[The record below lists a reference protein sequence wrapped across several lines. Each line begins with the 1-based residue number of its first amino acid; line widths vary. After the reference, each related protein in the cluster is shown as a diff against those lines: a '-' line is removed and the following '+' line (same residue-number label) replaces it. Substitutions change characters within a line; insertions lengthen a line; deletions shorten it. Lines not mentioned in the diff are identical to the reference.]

1 MKMEI
6 DTQATVYYKYNF
18 TKKKL
23 LANSETILEQLM
35 SKKSNDFKSSS
46 EFKND
51 IINFFTIIKMSDTIN
66 LHDVKV

>member
-23 LANSETILEQLM
+23 

-51 IINFFTIIKMSDTIN
+51 SINFFYNNKN
-66 LHDVKV
+66 E

>member
-23 LANSETILEQLM
+23 S
-35 SKKSNDFKSSS
+35 
-46 EFKND
+46 KND
-51 IINFFTIIKMSDTIN
+51 KALKSFNFNNFNFFYNNKN
-66 LHDVKV
+66 E

>member
-35 SKKSNDFKSSS
+35 
-46 EFKND
+46 FKND
-51 IINFFTIIKMSDTIN
+51 SINFFYNNKN
-66 LHDVKV
+66 E

>member
-23 LANSETILEQLM
+23 

-51 IINFFTIIKMSDTIN
+51 SINFFTIIKMSDTIN

>member
-1 MKMEI
+1 MEI

-23 LANSETILEQLM
+23 
-35 SKKSNDFKSSS
+35 
-46 EFKND
+46 FKND
-51 IINFFTIIKMSDTIN
+51 SINFFTIIKMSDTIN

>member
-1 MKMEI
+1 MEI

-23 LANSETILEQLM
+23 F
-35 SKKSNDFKSSS
+35 KKSNDFKSSS

-51 IINFFTIIKMSDTIN
+51 SINFFYNNKN
-66 LHDVKV
+66 E

>member
-23 LANSETILEQLM
+23 LTNSETILEQLM

-51 IINFFTIIKMSDTIN
+51 NFNFFYNNKN
-66 LHDVKV
+66 E

>member
-23 LANSETILEQLM
+23 S
-35 SKKSNDFKSSS
+35 
-46 EFKND
+46 KND
-51 IINFFTIIKMSDTIN
+51 IINFFYNNKN
-66 LHDVKV
+66 E

>member
-23 LANSETILEQLM
+23 
-35 SKKSNDFKSSS
+35 
-46 EFKND
+46 FKNE
-51 IINFFTIIKMSDTIN
+51 INFFYNNKN
-66 LHDVKV
+66 E